1 VRAARGQVRA
11 GTSHARAMQLFVRS
25 TAGRTLAL
33 ELDRDSPVR
42 LQRRQPLPADAGF
55 SCVRANCRLKCRIG
69 RRVLT
74 GAHGAAGACS
84 KGVSGGA

>member
-1 VRAARGQVRA
+1 
-11 GTSHARAMQLFVRS
+11 MQLFVRS

-33 ELDRDSPVR
+33 ELERDLPVR
-42 LQRRQPLPADAGF
+42 LQRRQQLPATRDVRV
-55 SCVRANCRLKCRIG
+55 CVQTAAKCRIG

-74 GAHGAAGACS
+74 GARGAAGACS